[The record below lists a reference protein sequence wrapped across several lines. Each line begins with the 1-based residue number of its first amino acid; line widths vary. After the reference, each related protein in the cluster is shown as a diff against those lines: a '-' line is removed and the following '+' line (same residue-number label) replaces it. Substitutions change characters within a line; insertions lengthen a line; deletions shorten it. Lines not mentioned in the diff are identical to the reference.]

1 MKSYDAIVV
10 GGGPAGMAAAL
21 YLVRSGVKTLM
32 VEKLSP
38 GGQML
43 MTEELENY
51 PGFPRGIKGYELGD
65 RMDEHLRGY
74 DLDRILDEV
83 REIKVGSGEHS
94 VLVGDEWIT
103 GKSIILTSGV
113 NFKKLHVPNEDKLLG
128 RGVSYCAICDGN
140 FFKDKVIAVVG
151 GGNSALEES
160 LYLSR
165 LVKKI
170 YLVHR
175 REEFRGLKYYQD
187 KCYNDPKIEM
197 VLSSVLSRIL
207 GENEVTGIEIQNVT
221 TGNYSEI
228 ELDGV
233 FIFVGFDPS
242 NNFLPPELELDNW
255 GFIKTDCEMAT
266 NIPGMFAAGDIR
278 SKKCRQVVTA
288 VGDGATAAT
297 AAFAYLE
304 HKNG

>member
-1 MKSYDAIVV
+1 MKSFDAIVI

-21 YLVRSGVKTLM
+21 YLVRSGVNTLL

-51 PGFPRGIKGYELGD
+51 PGFPRGIKGYELVD
-65 RMDEHLRGY
+65 LLDEHLRGY
-74 DLDRILDEV
+74 KLERILDEV
-83 REIKVGSGEHS
+83 REVKVNEDNHS
-94 VLVGDEWIT
+94 VLIGDEWINT
-103 GKSIILTSGV
+103 RSIIFASGV
-113 NFKKLHVPNEDKLLG
+113 SFRKLHVHNEDKLLG
-128 RGVSYCAICDGN
+128 RGVSYCALCDGN
-140 FFKDKVIAVVG
+140 FFKDKVVAVVG
-151 GGNSALEES
+151 GGNSALQES

-170 YLVHR
+170 YLIHR
-175 REEFRGLKYYQD
+175 REEFRGLKLYQD

-197 VLSSVLSRIL
+197 VLDSVVTRVL
-207 GENEVTGIEIQNVT
+207 GEDEVTGVEIQNVKT
-221 TGNYSEI
+221 EKYSDLN
-228 ELDGV
+228 LDGV
-233 FIFVGFDPS
+233 FIFVGFDPV
-242 NNFLPPELELDNW
+242 NTFFPPELELDQW
-255 GFIKTDCEMAT
+255 GFIKTDSEMAT
-266 NIPGMFAAGDIR
+266 NIPGIFAAGDIR

-304 HKNG
+304 HNNG

>member
-1 MKSYDAIVV
+1 MKSYDAIVI

-21 YLVRSGVKTLM
+21 YLVRSGVKTVL

-51 PGFPRGIKGYELGD
+51 PGFPRGIKGYELCD
-65 RMDEHLRGY
+65 RMDEHLREY

-83 REIKVGSGEHS
+83 KEIKIEEGRHS
-94 VLVGDEWIT
+94 LLVGDEWIA
-103 GKSIILTSGV
+103 GRAVIFASGV
-113 NFKKLHVPNEDKLLG
+113 TFRKLHVHNEDKLLG

-140 FFKDKVIAVVG
+140 FFRDKVIAVVG
-151 GGNSALEES
+151 GGNSALEEA

-170 YLVHR
+170 YLIHR
-175 REEFRGLKYYQD
+175 REEFRGLKCYQD
-187 KCYNDPKIEM
+187 KCYKDPKIEM
-197 VLSSVLSRIL
+197 VLNSVVTRVL
-207 GENEVTGIEIQNVT
+207 GDDDVSGVEVQNVKT
-221 TGNYSEI
+221 EEYSEI
-228 ELDGV
+228 NLDGV
-233 FIFVGFDPS
+233 FIFVGFDPV
-242 NNFLPPELELDNW
+242 NNFFPPELELDAW
-255 GFIKTDCEMAT
+255 GFIKTDQEMAT
-266 NIPGMFAAGDIR
+266 NIPGIYAAGDIR

-304 HKNG
+304 HNNG